1 MCSSESSDQPEET
14 AAPDPP
20 PPAPVT
26 HIQDRDPVPEEQVLC
41 VCVCVLLS
49 MRNISICII
58 SSVKESFIINAINIS
73 NMIYTHTY
81 TFSRLVTA
89 VS

>member
-41 VCVCVLLS
+41 VCVLLS
-49 MRNISICII
+49 MREILA
-58 SSVKESFIINAINIS
+58 SVLL
-73 NMIYTHTY
+73 
-81 TFSRLVTA
+81 LVLRQASLLMLILMGCLYRSMTC
-89 VS
+89 SLYL